1 MNSTTHPIDFALA
14 CLVNLFEFA
23 CFLINEAAGFHKTAT
38 STDQLQTVKVTI
50 TPLISEACALQ
61 VTQIRQ
67 QQYQDLVQTYTVK
80 QLRQLTGI
88 KSKRFLKADLQL
100 LACSA
105 SV

>member
-1 MNSTTHPIDFALA
+1 MNSTTHPIEFALA

-23 CFLINEAAGFHKTAT
+23 CFLINEAAGFHKTST
-38 STDQLQTVKVTI
+38 STEQLQVNKVNI
-50 TPLISEACALQ
+50 TPLNSEDCALQ

-67 QQYQDLVQTYTVK
+67 QQYQDLVQSYTVK

-88 KSKRFLKADLQL
+88 KSKRWLKADLQL
-100 LACSA
+100 LAFSA